1 MKIQILDVSLC
12 IIEQLIMYIFFNTVF
27 KKRFKSILPLIF
39 VILIISSVSL
49 ICSKLNVI
57 VRSVISVFS
66 IAASCKILY
75 KDKIYVHTAL
85 VITVLYILSI
95 IDIVFGNLFSLCFS
109 AQFLDVFYSK
119 FSYRLVFC
127 LIIKAVD
134 IACIAMIRRFFAESG
149 LTLKK
154 DVWILFNVV
163 MSAFLFFT
171 VSYIILYPGS
181 SYSSESSIFFF
192 ITSSSFF
199 IMSFIVIYFITRICA
214 SFNYEKKVY
223 LLESNYAMLRDN
235 MAFQNSSSEK
245 IKKSQHDM
253 RSHIMTVKTLLENGN
268 IPEAEQLLNELEKQV
283 NSIKIELSESTG
295 NPLID
300 AVILQNAAVCES
312 KHIKFSYKLTA
323 LPNLNISEADLS
335 SVLSNLLNNA
345 VEAAEKTEN
354 PFIELSA
361 EVYKSFL
368 SVSVKNSCCHAAAV
382 SSGGLVTSKDDKEAH
397 GYGTQ
402 IIKDITSK
410 YCGEYLWEAHS
421 TYFWASVLLNLDCAN
436 Q

>member
-1 MKIQILDVSLC
+1 MEIQIFDFSLC
-12 IIEQLIMYIFFNTVF
+12 IIEQFVFYIFFNTVF
-27 KKRFKSILPLIF
+27 RKRFTSAAPLILT
-39 VILIISSVSL
+39 ILIM
-49 ICSKLNVI
+49 
-57 VRSVISVFS
+57 SVISLVSENMNIAVRSAVCVFLTT
-66 IAASCKILY
+66 ISCTILY
-75 KDKIYVHTAL
+75 KEKIYVYTAFSST
-85 VITVLYILSI
+85 ILYILYNVDVI
-95 IDIVFGNLFSLCFS
+95 FGNLFSLIFYTHIT
-109 AQFLDVFYSK
+109 DVFYSK
-119 FSYRLVFC
+119 FSYRFIAC
-127 LIIKAVD
+127 LIIKVVD
-134 IACIAMIRRFFAESG
+134 ILLIMLVYRFFSKSG
-149 LTLKK
+149 LNLKK
-154 DVWILFNVV
+154 YVWILFNTV
-163 MSAFLFFT
+163 MFIFLFLSVVFM
-171 VSYIILYPGS
+171 ILYPKLN
-181 SYSSESSIFFF
+181 YSGDTVVLFLIISA
-192 ITSSSFF
+192 SFL

-300 AVILQNAAVCES
+300 AVILQNAAVCEI